1 MDERNTN
8 EREREQSRDT
18 VLLVFEEKIDN
29 LIEAVRD
36 IKDSITHTSEQVSA
50 MKIDVVTLQN
60 KTEQQQKEIDKLYD
74 KNMRNAGWIMG
85 IGASVL
91 ATIIVAVLKVVFGA
105 M

>member
-1 MDERNTN
+1 MDERNN
-8 EREREQSRDT
+8 QAEREQSRDT

-74 KNMRNAGWIMG
+74 KNTRNMGWIMG
-85 IGASVL
+85 LGISVL
-91 ATIIVAVLKVVFGA
+91 ATIILYVLKVAFGA

>member
-1 MDERNTN
+1 MDERNN
-8 EREREQSRDT
+8 QAEREQSRDT
-18 VLLVFEEKIDN
+18 LLIVFEEKIDN

-36 IKDSITHTSEQVSA
+36 IKESITHTSEQVSA
-50 MKIDVVTLQN
+50 MKIDIVTLQN

-74 KNMRNAGWIMG
+74 KNTRNQGWIMG

-91 ATIIVAVLKVVFGA
+91 AAIIIAILKVVVGA

>member
-8 EREREQSRDT
+8 EREQSRDS
-18 VLLVFEEKIDN
+18 LILVFEEKIDN
-29 LIEAVRD
+29 LIEAVRE

-50 MKIDVVTLQN
+50 MKIDIVTLQN

-74 KNMRNAGWIMG
+74 KNTRNMGWIMG

-91 ATIIVAVLKVVFGA
+91 ATIIIAVLKVVFGV

>member
-1 MDERNTN
+1 MDERNN
-8 EREREQSRDT
+8 QVEREQSRDS
-18 VLLVFEEKIDN
+18 LILVFEEKIDN

-36 IKDSITHTSEQVSA
+36 IKESITHTSEQVSA
-50 MKIDVVTLQN
+50 MKIDIVTLQN

-74 KNMRNAGWIMG
+74 KNTRNQGWIMG

-91 ATIIVAVLKVVFGA
+91 ATIILYVLKVAFGV

>member
-1 MDERNTN
+1 MDERNN
-8 EREREQSRDT
+8 QVEREQSRDS
-18 VLLVFEEKIDN
+18 LILVFEEKIDN

-36 IKDSITHTSEQVSA
+36 IKESITHTSEQVSA
-50 MKIDVVTLQN
+50 MKIDIVTLQN

-74 KNMRNAGWIMG
+74 KNTRNMGWIMG

-91 ATIIVAVLKVVFGA
+91 ATIIIAVLKVVFGA